1 MSNIALFI
9 LVLLAELCG
18 VAAFVAI
25 FTEMKNK
32 EE

>member
-1 MSNIALFI
+1 MSDITLFI

-25 FTEMKNK
+25 FTEVRNKMK
-32 EE
+32 